1 MPPADAGARPRAV
14 VVTVSD
20 RSAAG
25 VRADLSGPAAVE
37 VLVAA
42 GWHVEAPRVVPD
54 GEESV
59 RSAVAAAVADGA
71 GLVLTLGGTGVGPRD
86 RTPEGTRAVLD
97 RELPGVAEVIRARGL
112 LSTPTAALSRAVAG
126 VAGHSMV
133 VNLPGSPAAVR
144 ESLEVLVPL
153 VPHVLEQLRG
163 GDH

>member
-1 MPPADAGARPRAV
+1 MPRAV

-20 RSAAG
+20 RSASG
-25 VRADLSGPAAVE
+25 VRSDRSGPAAVDA
-37 VLVAA
+37 LVAA
-42 GWHVEAPRVVPD
+42 GWQVDEPRVVPD
-54 GEESV
+54 GADSV
-59 RSAVAAAVADGA
+59 RAAIEAAVGDGA
-71 GLVLTLGGTGVGPRD
+71 DLVLTLGGTGVGPRD

-97 RELPGVAEVIRARGL
+97 LELPGVAEVIRARGL

-126 VAGHSMV
+126 VAVHSMV

-153 VPHVLEQLRG
+153 VPHVLDQLRG

>member
-1 MPPADAGARPRAV
+1 M

-20 RSAAG
+20 RSASG
-25 VRADLSGPAAVE
+25 QRPDRSGPVAVE
-37 VLVAA
+37 ALVAA
-42 GWHVEAPRVVPD
+42 GFRVDPVVVIPD
-54 GEESV
+54 GVEPV
-59 RSAVAAAVADGA
+59 RAALAAAVGADA
-71 GLVLTLGGTGVGPRD
+71 ALVLTLGGTGVSPRD

-97 RELPGVAEVIRARGL
+97 LELPGVSEAIRARGL

-126 VAGHSMV
+126 TAGHSLV